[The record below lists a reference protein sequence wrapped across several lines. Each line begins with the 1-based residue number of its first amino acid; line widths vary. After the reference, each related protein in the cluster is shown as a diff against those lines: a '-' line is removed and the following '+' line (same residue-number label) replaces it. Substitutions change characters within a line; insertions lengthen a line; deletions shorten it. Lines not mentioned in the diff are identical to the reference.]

1 MTQKVDILMAQN
13 RNGSH
18 VKTPSMSRKKP
29 QKHCIL
35 HIDVPLETTIP
46 TVKDVRSTVGFRRCE
61 AANK

>member
-1 MTQKVDILMAQN
+1 MTPKFL
-13 RNGSH
+13 
-18 VKTPSMSRKKP
+18 KP

-46 TVKDVRSTVGFRRCE
+46 TVKDVRSTVGFRQCE